1 MSKVEEKKCHSL
13 PAETLR
19 SMASRTFPEE
29 KAERF
34 SADLARLACLTSKS
48 GQEPN
53 WVVPDASTLAAEF
66 LSEYSIASTF
76 RLYGD
81 LAERPSDSLEFLT
94 EFVRVRGEMVS
105 FSPGE
110 ILAMAGDATTDM
122 PPVKDLANLLWVTS
136 SYHIPKDLPRI
147 AEGLVDGSLIPTPI
161 FMRRR
166 GGEMVVCGGRTRS
179 MAAALLGLTVRGI
192 VIDEVAAGLDNAARS
207 VGRLVAKI
215 SQVMDTFGAKDL
227 AAHRGRVEA
236 WSEEVRAA
244 LTEAL
249 GTGNAM
255 TPPRIPE
262 LPKCL
267 ATTLLEEAV
276 RGYVRKF
283 GHLT

>member
-1 MSKVEEKKCHSL
+1 MGKIEEKKHISL
-13 PAETLR
+13 SSETLR
-19 SMASRTFPEE
+19 TMAEKSFPEE

-34 SADLARLACLTSKS
+34 SADLARLGGLTPRS

-53 WVVPDASTLAAEF
+53 WVLPDASALAAEF

-94 EFVRVRGEMVS
+94 EFVRARGEVKS

-110 ILAMAGDATTDM
+110 IFAMAGEATTDM
-122 PPVKDLANLLWVTS
+122 PPVRDLANLLWVTS
-136 SYHIPKDLPRI
+136 SYHIPKDLPMI
-147 AEGLVDGSLIPTPI
+147 AEGLVSGSLIPTPI

-166 GGEMVVCGGRTRS
+166 GGEMIVCGGRTRS
-179 MAAALLGLTVRGI
+179 MAAALLGLSVRG
-192 VIDEVAAGLDNAARS
+192 VVLDEAEAGLDNASRS

-215 SQVMDTFGAKDL
+215 AQVMDSFGAKDL
-227 AAHRGRVEA
+227 AAHRGRVEV
-236 WSEEVRAA
+236 WTEEVRTA

-249 GTGNAM
+249 GTGTAM

-276 RGYVRKF
+276 KGYVRKF